1 MPHKIN
7 IPFFIISC
15 EHGGNKIPKAYRPF
29 FNGRKPLLQSHEGF
43 DSGALSLARVLA
55 KYLNAPLLWSTISRL
70 LVDLNRS
77 QGHPHFYSAITRQ
90 FPQSLREEIVTRY
103 YLPYREAVKNAIRLA
118 IKQHRSAIHISCH
131 SFTPKLHG
139 QMRNADIGLLYDP
152 ARMREREFCLTW
164 QRALKRL
171 NPGLNV
177 RRNYPYQGV
186 SDGLTS
192 FLRTQFSEAR
202 YLGIELEINQARIR
216 HASWPR
222 VRQQVVNALRIAA
235 HNVS

>member
-15 EHGGNKIPKAYRPF
+15 EHGGNKIPQAYRAF
-29 FNGRKPLLQSHEGF
+29 FKGKKPLLQSHEGF
-43 DSGALSLARVLA
+43 DAGALSLARLLA
-55 KYLNAPLLWSTISRL
+55 KSLNAPLIGSTISRL

-77 QGHPHFYSAITRQ
+77 QGHPNFHSAITRQ
-90 FPQSLREEIVTRY
+90 FPQALREEIVTRY
-103 YLPYREAVKNAIRLA
+103 YLPYREAVQNTIRSA
-118 IKQHRSAIHISCH
+118 IKQHQPVIHISCH
-131 SFTPKLHG
+131 SFTPKRHE
-139 QMRNADIGLLYDP
+139 QIRKADIGLLYDP
-152 ARMREREFCLTW
+152 AKTRERKFCLIW
-164 QRALKRL
+164 QRALKKL
-171 NPGLNV
+171 NPGLKV
-177 RRNYPYQGV
+177 RRNYPYRGV
-186 SDGLTS
+186 SDGFTT
-192 FLRTQFSEAR
+192 FLRTQFNEAR